1 MIVTGLIRNNWTTM
15 TAIST
20 TTTDIEALYTALT
33 TNTQLSPQA
42 RRDYAQEMLD
52 YALQAR
58 DPAASNQVARLMDSD
73 PQLDQALALRLNHI
87 LQDQPDAV
95 YAFIRAHLV
104 ERCDSCWVPR
114 LHAAASTAL
123 RIAITDGD
131 PPTIINWLTL
141 IAREPL
147 TYELGDILREGI
159 HNAQP
164 RAAES
169 PDLAK
174 VLIAVAAKREPAVLE
189 SLLADEALLAALPDN
204 FGDVIR
210 DFAGD
215 PLALLQQKGLEVFMV
230 GMARAARACAGSMF
244 TTSAVAAI
252 WELYASG
259 QIVGPPLPASYQ
271 AESIIQTW
279 VEQGVRCLHSDA
291 LETLA
296 TMMLTNHR
304 DDLFLQVIHQER
316 GAEVLLPRL
325 IPMLE
330 RSHRTMDDALSLIA
344 KITHAGDMNPQQAVD
359 SYVAMLADA
368 AWGQPTLPLIQQ
380 LARTLQKY
388 PAVHISPELI
398 WRMAETG
405 QELDD
410 DLLGKI
416 ALKRVLAGL
425 ETLED
430 ETEIIDALLKVVD
443 TLEEESSREYLDAW
457 WRAFIHKQSI
467 SRLARLEKVL
477 DGKRPLETERGIVQT
492 VIAVRRMLDGRNV
505 HDFAQAVAT
514 AYEVLDAI
522 AEAFDGNGKRALHFD
537 KDTAHAELDV
547 LPDKLSAQDA
557 QILANN
563 LKELAQRI
571 ATMGDNRT
579 RANLMRRGDD
589 LDREFMSGEEDPHSA
604 VDTMKWLAGY
614 WGGTQADDEE
624 DDS

>member
-1 MIVTGLIRNNWTTM
+1 MKDKMTTM
-15 TAIST
+15 GAMST
-20 TTTDIEALYTALT
+20 TTTDIEALYSALT
-33 TNTQLSPQA
+33 TNTGLSAPT
-42 RRDYAQEMLD
+42 RREYAEQMLD

-58 DPAASNQVARLMDSD
+58 DPAASNQVARLMDND
-73 PQLDQALALRLNHI
+73 PELDQVLAQRLNHI
-87 LQDQPDAV
+87 LQEQPDAV

-123 RIAITDGD
+123 RVAITDGD

-159 HNAQP
+159 QNAQS

-169 PDLAK
+169 PELAK
-174 VLIAVAAKREPAVLE
+174 VLIAVAAKREPSTLD
-189 SLLADEALLAALPDN
+189 SLLTDEALLNALPEN
-204 FGDVIR
+204 FGQVIR
-210 DFAGD
+210 DFDGD

-230 GMARAARACAGSMF
+230 GMARAARACAGAMF
-244 TTSAVAAI
+244 TPSAVAAI

-259 QIVGPPLPASYQ
+259 QVVGPPLPKSYQ

-279 VEQGVRCLHSDA
+279 VEQGVRCLHPEA

-296 TMMLTNHR
+296 TMMLTSRR

-330 RSHRTMDDALSLIA
+330 RSHRTLDDTLALIA
-344 KITHAGDMNPQQAVD
+344 KITHAGDMNPQQVVD
-359 SYVAMLADA
+359 SYISMLADA

-380 LARTLQKY
+380 IARTLQKY
-388 PAVHISPELI
+388 PAVQISPDLI
-398 WRMAETG
+398 WRIVETG

-425 ETLED
+425 ENLED
-430 ETEIIDALLKVVD
+430 ETEVTEGLLKIVD
-443 TLEEESSREYLDAW
+443 TLEEDSSRDYLDAW
-457 WRAFIHKQSI
+457 WRAFVHKQSI
-467 SRLARLEKVL
+467 SRLGRLEKAL
-477 DGKRPLETERGIVQT
+477 DGKRTLETERGIVQT
-492 VIAVRRMLDGRNV
+492 VTAVRRMLDGRNV
-505 HDFAQAVAT
+505 HDFAQAVST

-522 AEAFDGNGKRALHFD
+522 AEAFDGNGKRALNFD
-537 KDTAHAELDV
+537 ADTAHAELDA
-547 LPDKLSAQDA
+547 LPDKLSQQDA
-557 QILANN
+557 QILAKN

-579 RANLMRRGDD
+579 RANLMRRGDN

-614 WGGTQADDEE
+614 WGGTQVDDEE
-624 DDS
+624 DDG